1 MNIPLLNE
9 SQSVNFKDIL
19 DMMMDDGKQLLE
31 DVVAGMGD
39 VADRAEG
46 LLLTGVSPATELA
59 KLIEQRNYDLVI
71 IGNRGLS
78 GVQEYMGSVSHKVL
92 HGSTAPGAHREVALV
107 SEEAVRTRKN
117 VLLLFS
123 KPPAP
128 GLVKTRLTTLKDG
141 VFAPEVAS
149 ALYHCMLFDV
159 VEICCA
165 ALATL
170 EARAAGAD
178 AGAAAAMAA
187 GAEEATETRAAGNPR
202 RSVPASRC
210 ATNTS
215 WSSPPRRQRTWTSC
229 GSCSKTQALGRASLV
244 LIADEGASFD
254 EHYNHAFA
262 QAWER
267 GADAVLSMGA
277 DMPALTTADVIG
289 GFEALHRLD
298 GVPGGGIVLAPD
310 QEMGVSIVGWT
321 RATAFDHAGVFYN
334 QEGLTVLP
342 AYIAKARER
351 NLPALYLPA
360 VPDVDTMADL
370 MHNVTLVEALNYCA
384 AFDGNTPPWRTA
396 DALAQMG
403 WSEVRVPPN
412 DLHDPREEIDR

>member
-1 MNIPLLNE
+1 MIA
-9 SQSVNFKDIL
+9 FI
-19 DMMMDDGKQLLE
+19 
-31 DVVAGMGD
+31 VVACVYTLHIDGPVID
-39 VADRAEG
+39 
-46 LLLTGVSPATELA
+46 
-59 KLIEQRNYDLVI
+59 LIGQSLFQNFLDFHI
-71 IGNRGLS
+71 IHRTAFHCLQICFTVYSAPVHNHAQFLFQY
-78 GVQEYMGSVSHKVL
+78 GVQ
-92 HGSTAPGAHREVALV
+92 P
-107 SEEAVRTRKN
+107 
-117 VLLLFS
+117 
-123 KPPAP
+123 
-128 GLVKTRLTTLKDG
+128 
-141 VFAPEVAS
+141 
-149 ALYHCMLFDV
+149 
-159 VEICCA
+159 
-165 ALATL
+165 
-170 EARAAGAD
+170 D

-187 GAEEATETRAAGNPR
+187 GAEEATEARAGEPAALGAGEPVR
-202 RSVPASRC
+202 DEYELVISTTP
-210 ATNTS
+210 ATNVDVMRKLFEDAGT
-215 WSSPPRRQRTWTSC
+215 WPRE
-229 GSCSKTQALGRASLV
+229 LV